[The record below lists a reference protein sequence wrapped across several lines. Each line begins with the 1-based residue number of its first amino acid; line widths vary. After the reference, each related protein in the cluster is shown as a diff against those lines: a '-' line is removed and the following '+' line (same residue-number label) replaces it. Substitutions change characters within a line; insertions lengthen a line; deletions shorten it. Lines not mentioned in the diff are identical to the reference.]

1 MWTYNHTDELCHWG
15 IKGMKW
21 GVRRFQNKDGSLTPQ
36 GKKRYADDDNA
47 HDDYKKAH
55 ERKNV
60 REMSNDELNAK
71 NQRLEAERKY
81 NAMQPK
87 TVSGAEK
94 AKNVVDSASNL
105 VKAAKSIEQSTRPA
119 KQKVKMDL
127 SSMSDTELRNAINR
141 EMLERQYNDM
151 FAAPETMSKGRE
163 RVKMVLET
171 AGDVL
176 AVGGAAL
183 GIALSIKG
191 LKG

>member
-36 GKKRYADDDNA
+36 GKKRYADDNA

-60 REMSNDELNAK
+60 RDMSNDELNAK

-127 SSMSDTELRNAINR
+127 SSMSDSDLRNAINR

-151 FAAPETMSKGRE
+151 FSAPETMSKGRE